1 MFARL
6 RHHPII
12 AGHHQQ
18 RVIDTADTGQH
29 VGQKLFVT
37 GYVDKPQYPPVGLR
51 PVGVAQIDCHPA
63 RFLFRQ
69 AIGVDAGY
77 RLQQRGFAVINVSG
91 GGNNHLSNISI
102 NRVSSSRQRRSSHRR
117 PS

>member
-1 MFARL
+1 MLARL

-18 RVIDTADTGQH
+18 RVIDTANAGQH
-29 VGQKLFVT
+29 IGQKLFVT
-37 GYVDKPQYPPVGLR
+37 GDVDKTQHPPVGLR
-51 PVGVAQIDCHPA
+51 PVGVAEVDSHPA

-69 AIGVDAGY
+69 AIGVDAGN
-77 RLQQRGFAVINVSG
+77 RLQQRGFAVVNVAGS
-91 GGNNHLSNISI
+91 GNNHLNNISI

>member
-1 MFARL
+1 MLARL

-18 RVIDTADTGQH
+18 RVIDTANAGQH
-29 VGQKLFVT
+29 IGQKLFVA
-37 GYVDKPQYPPVGLR
+37 GDVDKTQHPPVGLR
-51 PVGVAQIDCHPA
+51 PVGVAEVDSHPA

-69 AIGVDAGY
+69 AIGVDTGN
-77 RLQQRGFAVINVSG
+77 RLQQRGFAVVNVSG
-91 GGNNHLSNISI
+91 GGNNHLNNISI
-102 NRVSSSRQRRSSHRR
+102 NRDSSSRQRRSSHRR